1 MDELTED
8 DFVIE
13 SDEENETAIIEAS
26 SFAEELTHEEIEIL
40 AILMMCA
47 WIQRQVTSIEQTR
60 MKYSGTDFKFTSQ
73 ANQLQK
79 LLTTL
84 GECQRQSHHMQRLYK
99 RRRAENDL
107 YRSNWDIFKPAG
119 TLF

>member
-13 SDEENETAIIEAS
+13 SDEENETA
-26 SFAEELTHEEIEIL
+26 
-40 AILMMCA
+40 
-47 WIQRQVTSIEQTR
+47 VR

-99 RRRAENDL
+99 RRRTENDL